1 MKYVSLVNQSNQG
14 SKPILAKYCQSFFCQ
29 FHGLMFTK
37 SIPEDQGLLLVQK
50 GDSRLNAS
58 IHMMFM
64 WMDLAIIWINSE
76 YVVVDRVLARRWK
89 MGYFPKKAARYV
101 LETGT
106 SHLQEFNLGDKI
118 RFEDVPLD
126 FHA

>member
-1 MKYVSLVNQSNQG
+1 MKYVRLFNQSNQG

-29 FHGLMFTK
+29 FRGLMFIK
-37 SIPEDQGLLLVQK
+37 SIPQNQGLLLVQK
-50 GDSRLNAS
+50 GDSRLDAS

-76 YVVVDRVLARRWK
+76 YVVVDMVLARRWK

-101 LETGT
+101 LETGA
-106 SHLQEFNLGDKI
+106 SHLQEFNVGDSV
-118 RFEDVPLD
+118 RFDDVPLD

>member
-1 MKYVSLVNQSNQG
+1 M
-14 SKPILAKYCQSFFCQ
+14 PILAKYCQSFFCQ
-29 FHGLMFTK
+29 FRGLMFIK
-37 SIPEDQGLLLVQK
+37 SIPQNQGLLLVQK

-76 YVVVDRVLARRWK
+76 FVVVDMVLAHRWK

-101 LETGT
+101 LETSP
-106 SHLQEFNLGDKI
+106 SHLHEFNIGD
-118 RFEDVPLD
+118 RVRLDDMPLD
-126 FHA
+126 FHE